1 LSNDVNAMANSDIHS
16 KWVSMYRTPEAQ
28 AFYEMAFDEIAR
40 RLAAPPDSVIL
51 DAGCGS
57 CAKSVLL
64 ADRGF
69 RVMGMDFSADALG
82 LAREFVRKQGF
93 EGRITLRQGDLLNLP
108 FKDGEFSYVICWGV
122 LMHVP
127 DVQRALAELARVLK
141 PGGVLVTS
149 EANMHSLQSTGM
161 RWLKRLLGRPSR
173 GRVVRTPAG
182 LENHEQTEH
191 GQLVTRETDIAW
203 YAAELDGHGLDLSA
217 RLSGQFTELY
227 VVAPWQP
234 VRRLIHAWNRVW
246 FSTVRAA
253 RPAVANIL
261 IFRKRAI
268 HSLVCLAAVLDGFV
282 DVAEVLDRVVGFATV
297 LVA

>member
-1 LSNDVNAMANSDIHS
+1 MADVNIHA
-16 KWVSMYRTPEAQ
+16 KWVATYRTAEAQ

-40 RLAAPPDSVIL
+40 QLAAPRDAMIL

-64 ADRGF
+64 AARGF
-69 RVMGMDFSADALG
+69 RVVAMDFSADALA
-82 LAREFVRKQGF
+82 LAGETIRRHGVE
-93 EGRITLRQGDLLNLP
+93 ERITLRQGDLLDLP
-108 FKDGEFSYVICWGV
+108 FENGEFSYVICWGV

-149 EANMHSLQSTGM
+149 EANMYSLQAIAI
-161 RWLKRLLGRPSR
+161 RWLKRLLGRGR

-182 LENHEQTEH
+182 LVCHEQTEH
-191 GQLVTRETDIAW
+191 GELVTRETDIAW
-203 YAAELDGHGLDLSA
+203 YTGELDRLGLELSA

-227 VVAPWQP
+227 TVTPWRP
-234 VRRLIHAWNRVW
+234 VRRLIHDWNHFW
-246 FSTVRAA
+246 FTAVRLA

-261 IFRKRAI
+261 IFRKRP
-268 HSLVCLAAVLDGFV
+268 
-282 DVAEVLDRVVGFATV
+282 
-297 LVA
+297 

>member
-1 LSNDVNAMANSDIHS
+1 MADVNIHA
-16 KWVSMYRTPEAQ
+16 KWVATYRTAEAQ

-40 RLAAPPDSVIL
+40 QLAAPRDAMIL

-64 ADRGF
+64 AARGF
-69 RVMGMDFSADALG
+69 RVVAMDFSADALA
-82 LAREFVRKQGF
+82 LAGETIRRHGVE
-93 EGRITLRQGDLLNLP
+93 ERITLRQGDLLDLP
-108 FKDGEFSYVICWGV
+108 FENGEFSYVICWGV

-149 EANMHSLQSTGM
+149 EANMYSLQAIAI
-161 RWLKRLLGRPSR
+161 RWLKRLLGRGR

-182 LENHEQTEH
+182 LVCHEQTEH
-191 GQLVTRETDIAW
+191 GELVTRETDIAW
-203 YAAELDGHGLDLSA
+203 YTGELDRLGLELSA

-227 VVAPWQP
+227 TVTPWRP
-234 VRRLIHAWNRVW
+234 VRRLIHAWNHFW
-246 FSTVRAA
+246 FTAVRLA

-261 IFRKRAI
+261 IFRKRP
-268 HSLVCLAAVLDGFV
+268 
-282 DVAEVLDRVVGFATV
+282 
-297 LVA
+297 